1 MLRHHSGST
10 HRTTAHIGDLAHV
23 DGAGH
28 GGVTM
33 TKEER
38 DLIDAL
44 TRQSAREATVW
55 RNECIEVPAAF
66 ASSLQ
71 LAWVGWA
78 T

>member
-1 MLRHHSGST
+1 
-10 HRTTAHIGDLAHV
+10 
-23 DGAGH
+23 
-28 GGVTM
+28 M